1 MTEMHRDDW
10 VGVMPAITTP
20 FDEDF
25 EINLEFMKRHARQMI
40 DAGCTG
46 MVTPGSLGEGGL
58 LSLEE
63 KTRIWS
69 ALATELDNRAPVI
82 AAISA
87 LSTQEAVDMAVA
99 AEEAGCRGLMILT
112 LPQASVFWVLWAMV
126 LAFFS

>member
-25 EINLEFMKRHARQMI
+25 EINLEFMRRHARQMV

-58 LSLEE
+58 LLIPLPAAATAAPAAPAILLLLRPRGICYGS
-63 KTRIWS
+63 S
-69 ALATELDNRAPVI
+69 ATHPESI
-82 AAISA
+82 TS
-87 LSTQEAVDMAVA
+87 
-99 AEEAGCRGLMILT
+99 
-112 LPQASVFWVLWAMV
+112 
-126 LAFFS
+126 